1 MYPTKEE
8 IEAVFPWKGQEITDL
23 LTGKVQPTAY
33 VSVIRR
39 VTTSIHFT
47 PYHKRLMIAIAEIV
61 GVSPYAWFDAGDY
74 YGFDTSLGRVT
85 WSVTDD
91 KLTIVERRN

>member
-8 IEAVFPWKGQEITDL
+8 IEAVFPGKGQEITDL

-47 PYHKRLMIAIAEIV
+47 P
-61 GVSPYAWFDAGDY
+61 VSQTP
-74 YGFDTSLGRVT
+74 
-85 WSVTDD
+85 DD
-91 KLTIVERRN
+91 RYSRDCRRFTLRMV

>member
-8 IEAVFPWKGQEITDL
+8 IEAVFPGKGQEITDL

-61 GVSPYAWFDAGDY
+61 GAYTWFEAGGY
-74 YGFDTSLGRVT
+74 YGFDNILGRVI
-85 WSVTDD
+85 WDLVKD
-91 KLTIVERRN
+91 KLIITKRRD